1 MNAHLLSIGT
11 ELTMGQTVDTNAAWL
26 AQQLAAVGIECDRH
40 VTVPDDLAPIVRAI
54 REAADEA
61 DLLLITGGLGPTV
74 DDLTRQALAD
84 AADVPIEFRP
94 DCFAAVEAFFASRNR
109 PMHPQNR
116 VQAMIPAGFSP
127 IDNTC
132 GTAPGMTGRLKKSI
146 VFVMPGVP
154 REMKTMFVRDV
165 LPAILA
171 TTPSPSQ
178 GVGRGEGSTPARH
191 ATVILQQILRTFGM
205 PEAEVGEKI
214 ADLMARGRNP
224 TVGTSAA
231 DMIISIRINARAD
244 SEAAARALLDADADD
259 IRRRLGIAVFGEGD
273 DTLSDAVA
281 RLLIAQRK
289 TIATAESC
297 TGGLIAKRLTDVPGS
312 SAYFI
317 QSFVTYSNDAKQRL
331 LEIPADLLAAHGA
344 VSAEVAEAMAANCRR
359 LAGTD
364 FALSATGI
372 AGPTGGTPDKP
383 VGLVYIA
390 MAERQEPT
398 SHGATTSG
406 GATTSRGLQPA
417 RPFEHERT
425 PGSDYRVTVK
435 ELRIGES
442 FTRDE
447 IRDRTAKAAI
457 NLLRLA
463 LSRSP

>member
-1 MNAHLLSIGT
+1 MDPYTGETPVPRNLMNAHLISIGT

-26 AQQLAAVGIECDRH
+26 AQQFAAIGIECDRH

-61 DLLLITGGLGPTV
+61 DVLLITGGLGPTA

-84 AADVPIEFRP
+84 AAGVLLEFRP
-94 DCFAAVEAFFASRNR
+94 ECFVAIEAFFTARNR

-116 VQAMIPAGFSP
+116 VQAMIPAGFEP

-154 REMKTMFVRDV
+154 REMKTMFARDV
-165 LPAILA
+165 LPAIRA
-171 TTPSPSQ
+171 ASEYAPADPSRDREGASSTPSPSK
-178 GVGRGEGSTPARH
+178 GEGRGEGPPARRP
-191 ATVILQQILRTFGM
+191 TVILQRTLRTIGM

-214 ADLMARGRNP
+214 ADLMARGRSP

-244 SEAAARALLDADADD
+244 TESAARALLDHDAEE
-259 IRRRLGIAVFGEGD
+259 IKRRLGIAVFGEGD
-273 DTLSDAVA
+273 DTISDAVA
-281 RLLIAQRK
+281 RLLIAQKK

-331 LEIPADLLAAHGA
+331 LDIPADLLAAHGA

-372 AGPTGGTPDKP
+372 AGPTGGTADKP
-383 VGLVYIA
+383 VGLVYIG
-390 MAERQEPT
+390 MA
-398 SHGATTSG
+398 SA
-406 GATTSRGLQPA
+406 
-417 RPFEHERT
+417 
-425 PGSDYRVTVK
+425 DRVTVK
-435 ELRIGES
+435 ELRLGEAL
-442 FTRDE
+442 TRDE

-457 NLLRLA
+457 NLLRLT
-463 LSRSP
+463 LIG